1 MINMGYDMYLIKGLF
16 TLKPLLLASVLFP
29 CVVNATTLLE
39 AIRNAGAVNPEL
51 QAAMYRQL
59 AGNEKS
65 SQGLAGLLP
74 TIQLSGGY
82 NQQDQPKATYAAK
95 VTRHNYAISLNQPLF
110 DLSKYADYLRGKA
123 IANSADIELLRAQE
137 TLAYDVADAYAAVL
151 YQNEVYQAARA
162 ATQVY
167 ENELQQTTL
176 AVSLGNATRVDADEA
191 QANRDLF
198 RAKEIEAHNNL
209 SAVATKYRRLTGLEH
224 NAIAPISAACLLQGV
239 PSANEKEPDLYQ
251 RALAHNSQ
259 IRSARA
265 QWEIAKT
272 GVYQAHSAHMPTVNF
287 QASYGSNW
295 SRAEDS
301 NQLDEMFGSTSK
313 TTNTNLGVSVSV
325 PIFSGGQQ
333 MSQSREAI
341 YTREQARYSLI
352 DAQQKV
358 KEELHNALLNVTN
371 SRSLVTSTQQMIRS
385 EQSKIRSTATGKKL
399 GLRTKMDELNAYQSY
414 YEAVKNN
421 AEARYKLL
429 MAKVAQAQSTGD
441 LGHNAIAQI
450 SCSQ

>member
-1 MINMGYDMYLIKGLF
+1 MINMGYDMHLIKGLF
-16 TLKPLLLASVLFP
+16 PLKPLLLAAVLFP
-29 CVVNATTLLE
+29 CGVNATTLLE

-59 AGNEKS
+59 AGSEKS

-110 DLSKYADYLRGKA
+110 DLSKYADYLRGRA
-123 IANSADIELLRAQE
+123 IADSADIDLLRAQE
-137 TLAYDVADAYAAVL
+137 TLAYDVAEAYAGVL
-151 YQNEVYQAARA
+151 YQNEVHQAARA

-176 AVSLGNATRVDADEA
+176 AISLGNATRVDVDEA

-209 SAVATKYRRLTGLEH
+209 SAAATKYRRLTGLEH
-224 NAIAPISAACLLQGV
+224 DAIAPISAACLLQG
-239 PSANEKEPDLYQ
+239 AQTGKEQDLYQ

-272 GVYQAHSAHMPTVNF
+272 GVYQAHSAHLPTVNF
-287 QASYGSNW
+287 QASYGTNW

-301 NQLDEMFGSTSK
+301 NLLDEMFGTTSK
-313 TTNTNLGVSVSV
+313 STNTHLGVSVSV

-333 MSQSREAI
+333 MSQSREAV
-341 YTREQARYSLI
+341 YTREQMRYSLI

-358 KEELHNALLNVTN
+358 KEELHNALLNMTN

-385 EQSKIRSTATGKKL
+385 EQNKIRSTATGKKL

-429 MAKVAQAQSTGD
+429 MAKVSQARATGD

>member
-1 MINMGYDMYLIKGLF
+1 MINMGYDMHLIKGLIP
-16 TLKPLLLASVLFP
+16 LKPLLLAAVLFP
-29 CVVNATTLLE
+29 CGVNATTLLE

-59 AGNEKS
+59 AGSEKS

-110 DLSKYADYLRGKA
+110 DLSKYADYLRGRA
-123 IANSADIELLRAQE
+123 IADSADIDLLRAQE
-137 TLAYDVADAYAAVL
+137 TLAYDVAEAYAGVL
-151 YQNEVYQAARA
+151 YQNEVHQAARA

-176 AVSLGNATRVDADEA
+176 AISLGNATRVDVDEA

-209 SAVATKYRRLTGLEH
+209 SAAAAKYRRLTGLEH
-224 NAIAPISAACLLQGV
+224 YAIAPISAACLLQG
-239 PSANEKEPDLYQ
+239 AQTGKEQDLYQ

-272 GVYQAHSAHMPTVNF
+272 GVYQAHSAHLPTVNF
-287 QASYGSNW
+287 QASYGTNW

-301 NQLDEMFGSTSK
+301 NLLDEMFGTTSK
-313 TTNTNLGVSVSV
+313 STNTHLGVSVSV

-333 MSQSREAI
+333 MSQSREAV
-341 YTREQARYSLI
+341 YTREQMRYSLI

-358 KEELHNALLNVTN
+358 KEELHNALLNMTN

-385 EQSKIRSTATGKKL
+385 EQNKIRSTATGKKL

-429 MAKVAQAQSTGD
+429 MAKVSQARATGD